1 MKPAA
6 SSTSTPPRTLERR
19 PAVLLVD
26 DVEANLVALEAL
38 LDDLAC
44 DLVRAPSGN
53 AALRQLLKREFAVML
68 LDVQMPEMDGYEVA
82 RHVHENPLTAD
93 VPILFLTATHNTPE
107 NVLKGYGSGAVD
119 FLFKPI
125 DSAILRSKVR
135 VFLDLHNSKQQLAD
149 GKRALEQMYAELQ
162 ATQAQLVQ
170 SAKMASLGELVA
182 GIAHEINNPL
192 AFALSHLDTAQRTL
206 GPLEAALNPA
216 ASPAARHWE
225 KLNSRL
231 AEMTIGLA
239 RIRDLVVKLRTFSR
253 IDGDE
258 RGAASMKECVESV
271 ITILA
276 HRSKDRVKIVQNIGE
291 PDTIECYPGLL
302 NQALMNLI
310 ANSID
315 AIEGPGTVTISSAA
329 QGSRYLIAVSDTGPG
344 IPPAVRQRIFEPF
357 FTTKPVG
364 SGTGLGLSIT
374 YSIVQKHGGTI
385 SVDCP
390 PGGGTTMTIN
400 LPLEGA
406 ERG

>member
-1 MKPAA
+1 
-6 SSTSTPPRTLERR
+6 
-19 PAVLLVD
+19 
-26 DVEANLVALEAL
+26 
-38 LDDLAC
+38 
-44 DLVRAPSGN
+44 
-53 AALRQLLKREFAVML
+53 LKREFAVML